1 MSCSG
6 ETRTRRK
13 KEQHTSQAFISKSD
27 KMAMYLS
34 FVISK
39 ISTVI
44 YVKSPCI
51 LAFCL
56 TQTINYYLWGP
67 PC

>member
-1 MSCSG
+1 MSYSG
-6 ETRTRRK
+6 KTRTRRK

-27 KMAMYLS
+27 KMAMYLG
-34 FVISK
+34 FVLPK

-44 YVKSPCI
+44 YLKSPCI

-56 TQTINYYLWGP
+56 TQTIRYYLRGP